1 MPGAGD
7 DLLPFLHTDRVVR
20 TGGAIVAI
28 FFFGFLGWAAFAPL
42 ESAIVG
48 PGIVIVES
56 HRKTIQHLE
65 GGIVKDILVR
75 DGQKVKAGQALL
87 RLDGTQAKAAM
98 LQDQDEDD
106 ELTAQQARLM
116 AQRDGSSTI
125 AFPPALLAR
134 ANEPKVAEALRGEQS
149 AFTNQNDSLRQQT
162 AILTEKKNENS
173 RAIEGFK
180 SQVASFDA
188 QIAIVQ
194 READAVGKMV
204 AKGLEPTSK
213 LLDLQRSQADL
224 SGQRGD
230 IVQKIAQ
237 QQLDSDEDDIQITN
251 LKSQLLEDTLKDLR
265 DVQNKLFD
273 LQDRLQ
279 AARDLVNRTT
289 LVTPVD
295 GRVVDL
301 QIHTRGAIVKPGETI
316 LEIVPTHDQLEIEAR
331 MRPEDAD
338 DISAGLSTK
347 VDLSAYKARRLPM
360 LTGKI
365 TYVSPDSILD
375 QRTGQPYFLIHVS
388 VDRSILKEY
397 PEAKIMPGMP
407 VNVEVQTG
415 ARTALEYFLEPIRDV
430 MHHGMREK

>member
-1 MPGAGD
+1 
-7 DLLPFLHTDRVVR
+7 
-20 TGGAIVAI
+20 
-28 FFFGFLGWAAFAPL
+28 
-42 ESAIVG
+42 
-48 PGIVIVES
+48 
-56 HRKTIQHLE
+56 
-65 GGIVKDILVR
+65 
-75 DGQKVKAGQALL
+75 
-87 RLDGTQAKAAM
+87 
-98 LQDQDEDD
+98 
-106 ELTAQQARLM
+106 
-116 AQRDGSSTI
+116 
-125 AFPPALLAR
+125 
-134 ANEPKVAEALRGEQS
+134 
-149 AFTNQNDSLRQQT
+149 
-162 AILTEKKNENS
+162 
-173 RAIEGFK
+173 
-180 SQVASFDA
+180 
-188 QIAIVQ
+188 
-194 READAVGKMV
+194 
-204 AKGLEPTSK
+204 
-213 LLDLQRSQADL
+213 
-224 SGQRGD
+224 
-230 IVQKIAQ
+230 
-237 QQLDSDEDDIQITN
+237 
-251 LKSQLLEDTLKDLR
+251 LR